1 MSKNHINKKIEFP
14 IDIPGGYYARDYH
27 EYKFDE
33 MLRNHAKETGKEAM
47 YSFIRDQDLRNRMRR
62 LDDKLDAIN
71 DKLSHVETGAFI
83 CSDNDRF
90 SRFKGDED
98 ANDQ

>member
-62 LDDKLDAIN
+62 LEDKLDAIN
-71 DKLSHVETGAFI
+71 DRLSPAEAECRIYADG
-83 CSDNDRF
+83 DQF
-90 SRFKGDED
+90 SLFKDDED